1 MRRCTLR
8 GHENIL
14 KRLPIHIGAFNIS
27 LILRTMLGAGK
38 PRELKNRA
46 ARLVLRLFE
55 WLAGR
60 DRPDGAI
67 ESRTT
72 PILALTGAGRC
83 GKPQHRLIRHSTT
96 FATGC

>member
-14 KRLPIHIGAFNIS
+14 KRLPIHTGAFNIN

-38 PRELKNRA
+38 PRELKTG
-46 ARLVLRLFE
+46 LQGLFLRLFE

-60 DRPDGAI
+60 DRPDVAI

-72 PILALTGAGRC
+72 PILALTGTARS
-83 GKPQHRLIRHSTT
+83 GKPQHRLIWHSTN